1 MSLIFIDNC
10 ECTNCIHNK
19 VCGLKSE
26 KEDIINKISGKADN
40 IVASTDSFKLT
51 FSCDN
56 YSIIT
61 YNRYSGGK
69 L

>member
-10 ECTNCIHNK
+10 DCKNCVHNK
-19 VCGLKSE
+19 VCKLKSE
-26 KEDIINKISGKADN
+26 KEEIINKISAKADN
-40 IVASTDSFKLT
+40 VVASTDSFKLT

-61 YNRYSGGK
+61 YNKSIGGK

>member
-10 ECTNCIHNK
+10 DCKNCIHNK
-19 VCGLKSE
+19 VCKLKNE
-26 KEDIINKISGKADN
+26 KEEIVDKISGHADN
-40 IVASTDSFKLT
+40 IVTSTDSFKISL
-51 FSCDN
+51 SCDN

-61 YNRYSGGK
+61 YNRCGGGK

>member
-26 KEDIINKISGKADN
+26 KEEIVNKISGKADN
-40 IVASTDSFKLT
+40 IVASTDSFKLS
-51 FSCDN
+51 FSCTE
-56 YSIIT
+56 YEKGMSIGI
-61 YNRYSGGK
+61 RGVC
-69 L
+69 